1 MSTNQFIKNSE
12 TTEAYDTVI
21 IGGGQ
26 AGLVAGYYLTQQGKN
41 FIILDENQ
49 RTGDSW
55 RKRWDSLKLFTPG
68 KFDNLPGMKFPKQGD
83 YLPTKDEV
91 ADYMEEYAKQLN
103 LPIRHDIKVD
113 CLERNGNG
121 YHITAGNST
130 FHAKNVIIATGP
142 FQKPFTPAFA
152 NELDPSISQI
162 HSSNYLNPEQFTA
175 QNILVVGAG
184 NSGAEIALDLA
195 QSGRKVWLSGR
206 DVGRLP
212 INGSIAKAFDGR
224 LLWWMMSHVINVKT
238 PIGKKIQAKELS
250 HGTPLGRATREEL
263 RKAGV
268 ELVSRVQDIES
279 GKPRLEDGQKLPV
292 NGVIW
297 ATGFRPDYGWL
308 HLPIFDDHGYPK
320 HWRGVIEN
328 EPGLFFVGLLFQ
340 TALNSSLIGG
350 VSADAAYV
358 VKKISLN

>member
-1 MSTNQFIKNSE
+1 MSTNQLVNNSE
-12 TTEAYDTVI
+12 ATESYDTVI

-55 RKRWDSLKLFTPG
+55 RKRWESLKLFTPG
-68 KFDNLPGMKFPKQGD
+68 KFDNLPGMNFPKQGD

-91 ADYMEEYAKQLN
+91 ADYLEGYAKQLN
-103 LPIRHDIKVD
+103 LPISHATKVD

-121 YHITAGNST
+121 YQITSGSSSY
-130 FHAKNVIIATGP
+130 HANNVIIATGP
-142 FQKPFTPAFA
+142 FQRPFTPAFS
-152 NELDPSISQI
+152 NELDPSILQI
-162 HSSNYLNPEQFTA
+162 HSSDYLNPAQFTA

-195 QSGRKVWLSGR
+195 RAGRKVWLSGR

-212 INGSIAKAFDGR
+212 VNGPLAKAFDGR
-224 LLWWMMSHVINVKT
+224 LLWWMMSHLINVNT
-238 PIGKKIQAKELS
+238 PIGKKVRAKELS

-263 RKAGV
+263 INAGV
-268 ELVSRVQDIES
+268 ELIPRVQYIES
-279 GKPRLEDGQKLPV
+279 GKPRLEDGQNLTV
-292 NGVIW
+292 DGVIW
-297 ATGFRPDYGWL
+297 ATGFRPDYSWL
-308 HLPIFDDHGYPK
+308 HLPIFDEKGYPQ

-358 VKKISLN
+358 VKKISQN